1 MNRRSARFSTVD
13 PVTLRQHD
21 TAAYEA
27 HLLEQ
32 QAREE
37 AARQAQYDSIARLVG
52 PGAVGNETVPVPVPV
67 PVRYEVDGVP
77 VEHMTLHALR
87 KFFQDNGLE
96 CPRYKE
102 QMHSQL
108 REIIESTARSTA
120 LIDKAAQVA
129 GDAKHAAE
137 WYEMTP
143 HLLKVYK
150 QLAVSPLCERAL

>member
-21 TAAYEA
+21 TAAYAA

-37 AARQAQYDSIARLVG
+37 AARRAQYGSVARLVG
-52 PGAVGNETVPVPVPV
+52 PRAVGNETVPVPV

-77 VEHMTLHALR
+77 VEHMTLPALR

-120 LIDKAAQVA
+120 RIEKAAQAA